1 MINNNCC
8 PWKQNFAMSNDAFLE
23 VTIISSRSPCI
34 LPYSSHQA
42 VSSGTPFVV
51 LFSRLATAGKMSQ
64 FFSGLK
70 SRTDEVRLKAA
81 RNLQK
86 FVSTELREFPEDK
99 YSTVLDEIN
108 QNIFGL
114 MSSLELHEKKG
125 GVFAIGKLLSQQ
137 SLYRCLEVV
146 IV

>member
-1 MINNNCC
+1 ML
-8 PWKQNFAMSNDAFLE
+8 S
-23 VTIISSRSPCI
+23 
-34 LPYSSHQA
+34 
-42 VSSGTPFVV
+42 
-51 LFSRLATAGKMSQ
+51 SRLATVGIMSQ

-70 SRTDEVRLKAA
+70 SRTDEVRLKSA

-114 MSSLELHEKKG
+114 MSSPELHEKKG

-137 SLYRCLEVV
+137 SLYTT
-146 IV
+146 